1 MCEGYPD
8 ILFVPF
14 STTPGVL
21 KPRSPPVASNG
32 TSKPTRQHQRQAG
45 AAPSF
50 GPQPT
55 SAHVSQPIFYSQGD
69 RSLPLDPSSHKI
81 LVDWPCNHPV
91 YTLLPAALHD
101 NIQLI
106 LNNYV
111 PRSELQRDVV
121 NFNPHSPRICGSWVT
136 ALPGLTLG
144 ATGALGE
151 CLDSAIRALALS
163 ITARRTGKELLR
175 PISFYYAHTL
185 RLLQSDLQMADRAYK
200 SERVAVA
207 MCLALLEVG
216 TYLTLIPLCQIDC

>member
-1 MCEGYPD
+1 
-8 ILFVPF
+8 
-14 STTPGVL
+14 
-21 KPRSPPVASNG
+21 
-32 TSKPTRQHQRQAG
+32 
-45 AAPSF
+45 
-50 GPQPT
+50 
-55 SAHVSQPIFYSQGD
+55 
-69 RSLPLDPSSHKI
+69 
-81 LVDWPCNHPV
+81 VDWPCNHPV